1 MRKKA
6 IIAQNLELFKQIE
19 KLRGECA
26 EKDKQIES
34 LEAKINA
41 LKDKSDVPLEVADT
55 PLKKL
60 EQKVVNTAKYG
71 PDVEYASEVIGKLV
85 LESANGSNMLTS
97 GGNTENRE
105 LVNLLLGKTEVAKA
119 EILAVV
125 SSGGDFEEKKAKVD
139 AIKDETLDY
148 FSSVLAQIN

>member
-6 IIAQNLELFKQIE
+6 IIAQNLELFEQIE
-19 KLRGECA
+19 KLRGECVD
-26 EKDKQIES
+26 KDKKIEA

-41 LKDKSDVPLEVADT
+41 LKDKGDVPHEVADT